1 MEENKEKASSV
12 SLAETYLRVIA
23 KHSISLHLMSRDMN
37 VAKIN
42 FQKLVELEGGKVRKD
57 PDAMFLS
64 EERLEKSLSEEKEKL
79 SPEKKKKEEE
89 QKEKKKSLIPEKI
102 GKKIEG
108 IKGKAVNIF
117 DKLKVLFSPKN
128 FMKVLGKIALPL
140 LILTTLWEGLT
151 GAWEAYQETGSIWE
165 AFKGGI
171 GQIVEFF
178 TFGLIDKKMVS
189 ELFDNIA
196 DFFKPVVDAIKTF
209 FGDIGKWVGDKFDA
223 VVSLF
228 QTKEKAPKTDT
239 KTQSELAKQ
248 AAELK
253 KEEDRRQKEAAEEA
267 RKVQEERAKSIKEK
281 RNERIAQAKQQQA
294 QQKSVSA
301 APAAPAPTPS
311 KSSSAPPSKPTSV
324 VSGGGKSGGGGAS
337 GDFSKNG
344 NLATAKKGLNEAG
357 ITNNFAVNAALGNI
371 LKEVGKDAVP
381 KTENLKAYG
390 KTSNERIRKVFGS
403 RASKFSD
410 AELDKIKQNEVDFGE
425 MVYGKDTKIGQ
436 QMGNSEVGDGYKY
449 RGRGFIQITGKN
461 LYAKYSKSTKIDLLN
476 NPDLIN
482 TPEIAAKTMGIFLI
496 DGVGIKKLNSF
507 ENQNEANRA
516 VTQAIGGQGLDLSKG
531 IGAEILGKVDKYS
544 AEVGGVESSTS
555 PSAAPSNAVLSGTG
569 IPIRTGS
576 GGFLT
581 TTQQETKKE
590 EKKEEPKGSGDDAV
604 KYPPNAGQAKVTSM
618 YGFRTQP
625 AGPKK
630 GEKIFH
636 GGIDYAG
643 VPKGT
648 PIQLLASA
656 KILLARDVN
665 GYGNMIDALVN
676 GEVLRFAHLDSIKV
690 KQGDEIPAKTIIGTL
705 GNTGIGTGPHLHFE
719 HRSKSSFQ
727 DAEKATFDPLKTGA
741 PNLIAIGDKPVEM
754 KTSTSEGGLDSSG
767 SKIAANSIDL
777 SASQRQQQKPQ
788 TPIIVNAP
796 TTNNTVIAN
805 NKNVNIQPKRN
816 TAGALATAAT

>member
-189 ELFDNIA
+189 EFFDNLA

-209 FGDIGKWVGDKFDA
+209 FGDIGKWVGNKFDA

-228 QTKEKAPKTDT
+228 QTKEKAPKSDT

-248 AAELK
+248 AAEIK

-294 QQKSVSA
+294 QQK
-301 APAAPAPTPS
+301 PAPI
-311 KSSSAPPSKPTSV
+311 V
-324 VSGGGKSGGGGAS
+324 GGGGKTGGAGATATFEKPSTAPKAKEEKAPIKKPSSPGFESGKKEMLSAMDKEGIKDPKARAQILAQTAKESGG
-337 GDFSKNG
+337 FKY
-344 NLATAKKGLNEAG
+344 TQE
-357 ITNNFAVNAALGNI
+357 LGNE
-371 LKEVGKDAVP
+371 KYFEKYEGRKD
-381 KTENLKAYG
+381 L
-390 KTSNERIRKVFGS
+390 
-403 RASKFSD
+403 
-410 AELDKIKQNEVDFGE
+410 
-425 MVYGKDTKIGQ
+425 
-436 QMGNSEVGDGYKY
+436 GNVNPGDGLKFI
-449 RGRGFIQITGKN
+449 GRGFLQTTGRVNYQQFKDEFGVDVISDPSLLAKPEYAAMSALFWFKKN
-461 LYAKYSKSTKIDLLN
+461 DKK
-476 NPDLIN
+476 
-482 TPEIAAKTMGIFLI
+482 
-496 DGVGIKKLNSF
+496 VKKLSNGDWSNT
-507 ENQNEANRA
+507 EGVTRA
-516 VTQAIGGQGLDLSKG
+516 VNGGLNGLDDRK
-531 IGAEILGKVDKYS
+531 KYFDLFKDDPD
-544 AEVGGVESSTS
+544 VTGV
-555 PSAAPSNAVLSGTG
+555 PSNVIVSGTG
-569 IPIRTGS
+569 EPIRTGS

-590 EKKEEPKGSGDDAV
+590 TKDEMPKGSGDDQQGL
-604 KYPPNAGQAKVTSM
+604 KYPESGSARLTSLFG
-618 YGFRTQP
+618 YRNLG
-625 AGPKK
+625 GKK
-630 GEKIFH
+630 EFH
-636 GGIDYAG
+636 PGVDYAG

-648 PIQLLASA
+648 PIQLKPEGKVVGIDIS
-656 KILLARDVN
+656 
-665 GYGNMIDALVN
+665 GYGKSYDILVN
-676 GEVLRFAHLDSIKV
+676 GEILRFGHMDQRLFND
-690 KQGDEIPAKTIIGTL
+690 GDKIPANSIIGTI
-705 GNTGIGTGPHLHFE
+705 GSTGHSTGDHLHFE
-719 HRSKSSFQ
+719 HRKDRSGKTQ
-727 DAEKATFDPLKTGA
+727 EAMNKTYDPLKSGA
-741 PNLIAIGDKPVEM
+741 VSLIGIGDKPLNNEVTKQLSSKVLEG
-754 KTSTSEGGLDSSG
+754 EGGGGLDSSG

-805 NKNVNIQPKRN
+805 NKNVKVPQNKN
-816 TAGALATAAT
+816 TAGALAAAAA